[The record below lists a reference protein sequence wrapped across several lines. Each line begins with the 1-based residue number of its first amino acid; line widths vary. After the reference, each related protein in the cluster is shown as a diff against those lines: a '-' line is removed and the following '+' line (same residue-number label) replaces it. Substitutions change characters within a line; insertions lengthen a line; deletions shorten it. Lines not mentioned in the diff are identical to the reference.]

1 MAEPI
6 KAIIFDCFGVLATD
20 GWLPFKQ
27 KHFAHSAALLAQ
39 ATKLNK
45 QHDQARIS
53 HEDFTKQI
61 ATMAGVSEATV
72 DKQLHENVPNVELFD
87 YIRETLKPRY
97 KIGLLS
103 NASGNYI
110 DEIFTAS
117 QKAVFDAIAL
127 SFELGFIKPERR
139 AYAIIAE
146 LLAVTPAA
154 CILIDDQERHCGGAR
169 AAGMQAIVYHD
180 FQQMK
185 QSVERLLADT

>member
-27 KHFAHSAALLAQ
+27 KHFAQSHKLLAQ
-39 ATKLNK
+39 ATELNR
-45 QHDQARIS
+45 QHDQAQIS

-61 ATMAGVSEATV
+61 AAMAGVSEATV
-72 DKQLHENVPNVELFD
+72 NKQLHENVPNVELFA
-87 YIRETLKPRY
+87 YIRQTLKPRY

-110 DEIFTAS
+110 DEIFTAP
-117 QKAVFDAIAL
+117 QKAVFDAVAL

-139 AYAIIAE
+139 AYAVIAE
-146 LLAVTPAA
+146 LLAVAPEA
-154 CILIDDQERHCGGAR
+154 CILIDDQERHCVGAR
-169 AAGMQAIVYHD
+169 QAGMQAIVFDD
-180 FQQMK
+180 FQHMK
-185 QSVERLLADT
+185 QSLEALLADT